1 MKFPL
6 STGIL
11 SKLRTQ
17 LFYLGK
23 RPLPAHR
30 YSNIATSNH
39 AIYLSIWKDCPLQ
52 SRFSPNLSVPR
63 GKSLTGIHCAAFNV
77 THNQVGQYGRDADG
91 LSRRKCLCQAISN
104 LQAATDRE
112 ERRSM
117 AWRTVFPSFVCY
129 CGQCLMPLSCPR
141 CLGRAYPGPGSLSAR
156 LTTAVA
162 LHSTCLELHVYDVQ
176 QSRRLYP
183 FSSHQSKAL
192 DIPLFNVVQNPHS
205 YTIQEGTIPCRPTHH
220 GTPPRS
226 RAEDLCNQPCRHLYR
241 VCISSEPLSFPTDQS
256 WFPLLPKTEVVPK
269 STTYRQEISIIMGL
283 LEVVKRSLWG
293 APSKERSLLIK
304 LDFTL
309 LPYFALIW
317 FLFGINRASYS
328 TAYISGMDTAL
339 DFKGKEYNYISTI
352 YLITY
357 AVFQMPSTSLLT
369 ILPPKY
375 VFVGAN
381 VTWSIMTLITFR
393 MEHAWQILVLQ
404 GFEGAFSAIA

>member
-1 MKFPL
+1 
-6 STGIL
+6 
-11 SKLRTQ
+11 
-17 LFYLGK
+17 
-23 RPLPAHR
+23 
-30 YSNIATSNH
+30 
-39 AIYLSIWKDCPLQ
+39 
-52 SRFSPNLSVPR
+52 
-63 GKSLTGIHCAAFNV
+63 
-77 THNQVGQYGRDADG
+77 
-91 LSRRKCLCQAISN
+91 
-104 LQAATDRE
+104 
-112 ERRSM
+112 
-117 AWRTVFPSFVCY
+117 
-129 CGQCLMPLSCPR
+129 
-141 CLGRAYPGPGSLSAR
+141 
-156 LTTAVA
+156 
-162 LHSTCLELHVYDVQ
+162 
-176 QSRRLYP
+176 
-183 FSSHQSKAL
+183 
-192 DIPLFNVVQNPHS
+192 
-205 YTIQEGTIPCRPTHH
+205 
-220 GTPPRS
+220 
-226 RAEDLCNQPCRHLYR
+226 
-241 VCISSEPLSFPTDQS
+241 
-256 WFPLLPKTEVVPK
+256 
-269 STTYRQEISIIMGL
+269 MGL
-283 LEVVKRSLWG
+283 LELVKRSLWG